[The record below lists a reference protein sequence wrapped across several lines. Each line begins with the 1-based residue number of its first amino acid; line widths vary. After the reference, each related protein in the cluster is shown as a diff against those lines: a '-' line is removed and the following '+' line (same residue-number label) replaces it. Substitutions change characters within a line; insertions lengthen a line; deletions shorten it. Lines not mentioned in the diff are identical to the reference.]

1 MKRNMSEKWILK
13 VAFAFLAMGGLSNAW
28 AECVQNEQPPAG
40 FSAAQT
46 VAVVDGTTGCAAVN
60 GQVGCRIT
68 NGVGTCTATDV
79 LGNPLFTASAN
90 MDPTTGRITWTVA
103 PNSRFKADSALLGGG
118 QSGNA
123 CGFFYKNDAS
133 GGQGLAFL
141 KSNGGISNV
150 TYLDVCSNLKADEP
164 PPAPK
169 LLPTCPADIQAALDE
184 GTIPGDYAIV
194 GTITDGDSATFCV
207 KSSVKIKTCK
217 NEEGKNLPPTPA
229 GQTPRCSEGPDENG
243 DGIPDGAPV
252 FKRNL
257 TFSMSKTGSN
267 SQIFVC
273 LPPTYTFDGTSSC
286 GWVYY

>member
-1 MKRNMSEKWILK
+1 MIDKSYMKWILK

-28 AECVQNEQPPAG
+28 AECVQQSPA
-40 FSAAQT
+40 SAGYSVADT

-60 GQVGCRIT
+60 GQVGCRIN
-68 NGVGTCTATDV
+68 NGIGTCTAKDV
-79 LGNPLFTASAN
+79 LGNNLFTAYSNTDA
-90 MDPTTGRITWTVA
+90 TGRITWTVD
-103 PNSRFKADSALLGGG
+103 PSSRFKADSALLGGG

-133 GGQGLAFL
+133 GGQGLAFA

-150 TYLDVCSNLKADEP
+150 TYLDVCTNLKVDEP
-164 PPAPK
+164 PPPPK
-169 LLPTCPADIQAALDE
+169 ALPACPADVQAALDE

-207 KSSVKIKTCK
+207 KSGVQIKTCK
-217 NEEGKNLPPTPA
+217 NEEGKNLPPTAP
-229 GQTPRCSEGPDENG
+229 GSTPRCSEGPDG
-243 DGIPDGAPV
+243 LGSPP

-257 TFSMSKTGSN
+257 TFSMSKTGDS

-273 LPPTYTFDGTSSC
+273 LPPTYTFAGGQSC
-286 GWVYY
+286 GWVKY

>member
-1 MKRNMSEKWILK
+1 MIDKSYMKWILK

-28 AECVQNEQPPAG
+28 AECVQQSPA
-40 FSAAQT
+40 SAGYSVADT

-60 GQVGCRIT
+60 GQVGCRIN
-68 NGVGTCTATDV
+68 NGIGTCTAKDV
-79 LGNPLFTASAN
+79 LGNNLFTAYSNTDA
-90 MDPTTGRITWTVA
+90 TGRITWTVD
-103 PNSRFKADSALLGGG
+103 PSSRFKADSALLGGG

-133 GGQGLAFL
+133 GGQGLAFA

-150 TYLDVCSNLKADEP
+150 TYLDVCTNLKVDEP
-164 PPAPK
+164 PPPPK
-169 LLPTCPADIQAALDE
+169 ELPACPADVQAALDE

-207 KSSVKIKTCK
+207 KSGVQIKTCK
-217 NEEGKNLPPTPA
+217 NEEGKNLPPTAP
-229 GQTPRCSEGPDENG
+229 GSTPRCSEGPDG
-243 DGIPDGAPV
+243 LGSPP

-257 TFSMSKTGSN
+257 TFSMSKTGDS

-273 LPPTYTFDGTSSC
+273 LPPTYTFAGGQSC
-286 GWVYY
+286 GWVKY